1 MKKLT
6 KLVFSAFALIG
17 MLSLFIQANQ
27 PNDHYA
33 YPETHVWEMVR
44 SNDVYLYN
52 KVTGEVRRFP
62 DNPSDN
68 HGGDFIKKRE
78 VVTGYITQQ
87 EMAK

>member
-6 KLVFSAFALIG
+6 KIVLSVFALIG

-52 KVTGEVRRFP
+52 KVTGEVRRFA
-62 DNPSDN
+62 DSPSDD
-68 HGGDFIKKRE
+68 HAGDFNKKKAI
-78 VVTGYITQQ
+78 VTGYITQQ